1 MASETNQ
8 ITKKR
13 LHTFLLA
20 AQVSDLE
27 KLNAA
32 LTMLANWGGGN
43 ISQLNL
49 PPILDKEPKNP

>member
-32 LTMLANWGGGN
+32 LTMLANWGGN